1 MSHGDWMFLYDDHEE
16 TKTRFVSFM
25 GEKSR
30 FDLVI
35 MKTGRFYGKSIV
47 LNIQTNRLAILGH
60 KDLQEEGYLEEAF
73 QIDEKDADEL
83 REFLFASI

>member
-1 MSHGDWMFLYDDHEE
+1 MFLYDDHEE

>member
-1 MSHGDWMFLYDDHEE
+1 MSHGDWMFLYDDYEK
-16 TKTRFVSFM
+16 TNTRFVSFM
-25 GEKSR
+25 GKHSR
-30 FDLVI
+30 YDLVI
-35 MKTGRFYGKSIV
+35 MKTGRFYGKSVV

-73 QIDEKDADEL
+73 QINEAEADEL